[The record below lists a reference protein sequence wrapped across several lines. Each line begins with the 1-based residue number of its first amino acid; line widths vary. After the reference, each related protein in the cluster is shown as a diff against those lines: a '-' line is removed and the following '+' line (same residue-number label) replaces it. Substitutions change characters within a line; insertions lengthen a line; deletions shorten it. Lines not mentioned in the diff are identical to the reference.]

1 MADPAAPLRMTA
13 AEYLAWEREQP
24 GKHEFHEGEV
34 FAMAGGSERHN
45 FLAAAAIG
53 ELRGALRGSSCRVL
67 SSDQRI
73 AALDGKRYV
82 YPDCV
87 VMCGRRGPEGDADV
101 VSTPAVVVEV
111 LSTSTERYDRG
122 DTWELYQRLPS
133 LTDYLL
139 IAQRA
144 ARVEHYGRDPEG
156 GWRYRTVGAGE
167 TIELTNGA
175 RISVDA
181 IYEGAFD
188 LPAD

>member
-24 GKHEFHEGEV
+24 DKHEFHEGEV

-53 ELRGALRGSSCRVL
+53 ELRGALRGSSFRVL

-82 YPDCV
+82 VPDCV

-122 DTWELYQRLPS
+122 DKWELYQRLPS

-144 ARVEHYGRDPEG
+144 ARVEHYGRHPEG

-188 LPAD
+188 LPSD